1 MFDLIKSKLRNILLE
16 GKDKNKTYDYGCVM
30 FYFDIDKKDWD
41 AYQDLI
47 DEDDVTTADGLGR
60 ETEPHVTLL
69 YGLHKTIKDEE
80 VESIIDDFKGP
91 EIRFN
96 HLSIFEND
104 NFDVV
109 KFTIRNESLN
119 KMNKKLKVLDHT
131 NDFPKYEPH
140 VTLAYVKKGEGSK
153 YNQTLKGDLDKKL
166 IPTKIVYS
174 RADGTKKEYKIN

>member
-80 VESIIDDFKGP
+80 RERKSMNRYVELL
-91 EIRFN
+91 E
-96 HLSIFEND
+96 
-104 NFDVV
+104 
-109 KFTIRNESLN
+109 
-119 KMNKKLKVLDHT
+119 
-131 NDFPKYEPH
+131 
-140 VTLAYVKKGEGSK
+140 
-153 YNQTLKGDLDKKL
+153 
-166 IPTKIVYS
+166 
-174 RADGTKKEYKIN
+174 